1 MAPMQNLYQCSSLIL
16 SINSN
21 TKSFLSRSGRNIFSA
36 QIKIMKTKFIIATLA
51 VMLPF
56 FAGAQLK
63 GLMNKV
69 KNKVDL
75 RVDNKMDKQ
84 IDKSLDKIEGKG
96 NKEVA
101 TNNPAS
107 PAPTEGKVE
116 ESTLTSFS
124 KYDFVPGDS
133 ILYYENYEQEAI
145 AELPVGW
152 NTTGS
157 GEVVTLDKV
166 EGKWLRMHKQFV
178 YLTSNTKEFGENY
191 TVEFDLILQL
201 KNNGWMFP
209 EFNFGLFSTNKEP
222 NTNNSFLKDN
232 RKYAAVFASIHPGMF
247 KSSSVKINSFLDNKT
262 YFAGDLKAFG
272 KLEESF
278 TGIPVHVA
286 IQVQKERFRMWIN
299 EEKLF
304 DVPKATPLGYAMN
317 QLKFDVGFTN
327 YAEEQ
332 YGVYVSNI
340 KVATGK
346 PETRYKLVEEGKF
359 STTGI
364 LFDVN
369 SDKIKPTSHGVVKEI
384 ADVLQQNTGIK
395 VKIIGHTDSDGNDA
409 ANLDLSKK
417 RSAAVKEMLVNEFAI
432 DASRVETDGKGEVQ
446 PVADNKTKEGKAANR
461 RVEFVKL

>member
-1 MAPMQNLYQCSSLIL
+1 M
-16 SINSN
+16 
-21 TKSFLSRSGRNIFSA
+21 KSKL
-36 QIKIMKTKFIIATLA
+36 IIAAL
-51 VMLPF
+51 VIMLPY
-56 FAGAQLK
+56 FADAQLK

-69 KNKVDL
+69 KNKVDQ
-75 RVDNKMDKQ
+75 RIDTKVDKQ
-84 IDKSLDKIEGKG
+84 IDKSLDEVEGKNDKDVASTG
-96 NKEVA
+96 NSSANTA
-101 TNNPAS
+101 TETK
-107 PAPTEGKVE
+107 TEEPELK
-116 ESTLTSFS
+116 SFS

-133 ILYYENYEQEAI
+133 ILYYENYDKETI

-152 NTTGS
+152 NTSGS

-166 EGKWLRMHKQFV
+166 EGKWLRLHKQFI
-178 YLTSNTKEFGENY
+178 YLTNNTKEFGENY
-191 TVEFDLILQL
+191 TVEFDFILQL

-232 RKYAAVFASIHPGMF
+232 RKYAAVFTSVHPGMF
-247 KSSSVKINSFLDNKT
+247 KSSSVKLNSYLDNKG
-262 YFAGDLKAFG
+262 YFTSDLKSIG

-286 IQVQKERFRMWIN
+286 IQVQKERYRMWIN

-304 DVPKATPLGYAMN
+304 DAPKATPPGYAMN

-332 YGVYVSNI
+332 YGVFISNI

-346 PETRYKLVEEGKF
+346 PDARHKLVEEGKF

-364 LFDVN
+364 LFDFN
-369 SDKIKPTSHGVVKEI
+369 SDKIKPTSYGVVKEI
-384 ADVLQQNTGIK
+384 ADVLQQNSGIK
-395 VKIIGHTDSDGNDA
+395 IKIIGHTDSDGSDA
-409 ANLDLSKK
+409 SNLELSTK
-417 RSAAVKEMLVNEFAI
+417 RSAAVKDMLVNEFGI
-432 DASRVETDGKGEVQ
+432 DASRLETDGKGETQ
-446 PVADNKTKEGKAANR
+446 PVTDNKTKEGKAANR

>member
-1 MAPMQNLYQCSSLIL
+1 M
-16 SINSN
+16 
-21 TKSFLSRSGRNIFSA
+21 KSKL
-36 QIKIMKTKFIIATLA
+36 IIAAL
-51 VMLPF
+51 VIMLPY
-56 FAGAQLK
+56 FADAQLK

-69 KNKVDL
+69 KNKVDQ
-75 RVDNKMDKQ
+75 RIDTKVDKQ
-84 IDKSLDKIEGKG
+84 IDKSLDEVEGKNDKDVASTG
-96 NKEVA
+96 NSSANTA
-101 TNNPAS
+101 TETK
-107 PAPTEGKVE
+107 TEEPELK
-116 ESTLTSFS
+116 SFS

-133 ILYYENYEQEAI
+133 ILYYENYDKETI

-152 NTTGS
+152 NTSGS

-166 EGKWLRMHKQFV
+166 EGKWLRLHKQFI
-178 YLTSNTKEFGENY
+178 YLTNNTKEFGENY
-191 TVEFDLILQL
+191 TVEFDFILQL

-232 RKYAAVFASIHPGMF
+232 RKYAAVFTSVHPGMF
-247 KSSSVKINSFLDNKT
+247 KSSSVKLNSYLDNKG
-262 YFAGDLKAFG
+262 YFTSDLKSIG

-286 IQVQKERFRMWIN
+286 IQVQKERYRMWIN

-304 DVPKATPLGYAMN
+304 DAPKATPPGYAMN

-332 YGVYVSNI
+332 YGVFISNI

-346 PETRYKLVEEGKF
+346 PDARHKLVEEGKF

-369 SDKIKPTSHGVVKEI
+369 SDKIKPTSYGVVKEI
-384 ADVLQQNTGIK
+384 ADVLQQNSGIK
-395 VKIIGHTDSDGNDA
+395 IKIIGHTDSDGSDA
-409 ANLDLSKK
+409 SNLELSTK
-417 RSAAVKEMLVNEFAI
+417 RSDAVKDMLVKEFGI
-432 DASRVETDGKGEVQ
+432 DASRLETDGKGETQ
-446 PVADNKTKEGKAANR
+446 PVTDNKTKEGKAANR

>member
-1 MAPMQNLYQCSSLIL
+1 M
-16 SINSN
+16 
-21 TKSFLSRSGRNIFSA
+21 KSKL
-36 QIKIMKTKFIIATLA
+36 IIAAL
-51 VMLPF
+51 VIMLPY
-56 FAGAQLK
+56 FADAQLK

-69 KNKVDL
+69 KNKVDQ
-75 RVDNKMDKQ
+75 RIDTKVDKQ
-84 IDKSLDKIEGKG
+84 IDKSLDEVEGKNDKDVASTG
-96 NKEVA
+96 NSSANTA
-101 TNNPAS
+101 TETK
-107 PAPTEGKVE
+107 TEEPELK
-116 ESTLTSFS
+116 SFS

-133 ILYYENYEQEAI
+133 ILYYENYDKETI

-152 NTTGS
+152 NTSGS

-166 EGKWLRMHKQFV
+166 EGKWLRLHKQFI
-178 YLTSNTKEFGENY
+178 YLTNNTKEFGENY
-191 TVEFDLILQL
+191 TVEFDFILQL

-232 RKYAAVFASIHPGMF
+232 RKYAAVFTSVHPGMF
-247 KSSSVKINSFLDNKT
+247 KSSSVKINSYLDNKG
-262 YFAGDLKAFG
+262 YFTGDLKSIG

-286 IQVQKERFRMWIN
+286 IQVQKERYRMWIN

-304 DVPKATPLGYAMN
+304 DAPKATPPGYAMN

-332 YGVYVSNI
+332 YGVFISNI

-346 PETRYKLVEEGKF
+346 PDARHKLVEEGKF

-369 SDKIKPTSHGVVKEI
+369 SDKIKPTSYGVVKEI
-384 ADVLQQNTGIK
+384 ADVLQQNSGIK
-395 VKIIGHTDSDGNDA
+395 IKIIGHTDSDGSDA
-409 ANLDLSKK
+409 SNLELSTK
-417 RSAAVKEMLVNEFAI
+417 RSAAVKDMLVNEFGI
-432 DASRVETDGKGEVQ
+432 DASRLETDGKGETQAVT
-446 PVADNKTKEGKAANR
+446 DNKTKEGKAANR

>member
-1 MAPMQNLYQCSSLIL
+1 M
-16 SINSN
+16 
-21 TKSFLSRSGRNIFSA
+21 KSKL
-36 QIKIMKTKFIIATLA
+36 IIAAL
-51 VMLPF
+51 VIMLPY
-56 FAGAQLK
+56 FADAQLK

-69 KNKVDL
+69 KNKVDQ
-75 RVDNKMDKQ
+75 RIDTKVDKQ
-84 IDKSLDKIEGKG
+84 IDKSLDEVEGKNDKDVASTG
-96 NKEVA
+96 NSSANTA
-101 TNNPAS
+101 TETK
-107 PAPTEGKVE
+107 TEEPELK
-116 ESTLTSFS
+116 SFS

-133 ILYYENYEQEAI
+133 ILYYENYDKETI

-152 NTTGS
+152 NTSGS

-166 EGKWLRMHKQFV
+166 EGKWLRLHKQFI
-178 YLTSNTKEFGENY
+178 YLTNNTKEFGENY
-191 TVEFDLILQL
+191 TVEFDFILKL

-232 RKYAAVFASIHPGMF
+232 RKYAAVFTSVHPGMF
-247 KSSSVKINSFLDNKT
+247 KSSSVKINSYLDNKG
-262 YFAGDLKAFG
+262 YFTGDLKSIG

-286 IQVQKERFRMWIN
+286 IQVQKERYRMWIN

-304 DVPKATPLGYAMN
+304 DAPKATPPGYAMN

-332 YGVYVSNI
+332 YGVFISNI

-346 PETRYKLVEEGKF
+346 PDARHKLVEEGKF

-369 SDKIKPTSHGVVKEI
+369 SDKIKPTSYGVVKEI
-384 ADVLQQNTGIK
+384 ADVLQQNSGIK
-395 VKIIGHTDSDGNDA
+395 IKIIGHTDSDGSDA
-409 ANLDLSKK
+409 SNLELSTK
-417 RSAAVKEMLVNEFAI
+417 RSAAVKDMLVNEFGI
-432 DASRVETDGKGEVQ
+432 DASRLETDGKGETQ
-446 PVADNKTKEGKAANR
+446 PVTDNKTKEGKAANR

>member
-1 MAPMQNLYQCSSLIL
+1 M
-16 SINSN
+16 
-21 TKSFLSRSGRNIFSA
+21 KS
-36 QIKIMKTKFIIATLA
+36 KFIIVALMT
-51 VMLPF
+51 MLPF

-69 KNKVDL
+69 KNKVDQ
-75 RVDNKMDKQ
+75 RIDNKVDKQ
-84 IDKSLDKIEGKG
+84 IDKSLDEAQGKNDKDVVSNG
-96 NKEVA
+96 NASTTAVTEPKAEE
-101 TNNPAS
+101 PAL
-107 PAPTEGKVE
+107 K
-116 ESTLTSFS
+116 SFS

-133 ILYYENYEQEAI
+133 ILYYENYDKETI

-166 EGKWLRMHKQFV
+166 EGKWLRLHKQFI

-191 TVEFDLILQL
+191 TVEFDFILQL

-232 RKYAAVFASIHPGMF
+232 RKYAAVFASVHAGMF
-247 KSSSVKINSFLDNKT
+247 ESSSVKINSYLDNKE
-262 YFAGDLKAFG
+262 YFAGDLKSYG

-304 DVPKATPLGYAMN
+304 DVPKATPPGYLMN

-327 YAEEQ
+327 YSEEQ
-332 YGVYVSNI
+332 YGVFISNI

-346 PETRYKLVEEGKF
+346 PDARHKLVEEGKF

-369 SDKIKPTSHGVVKEI
+369 SDKIKPTSYGVVKEI
-384 ADVLQQNTGIK
+384 ADVLRQNSGIK
-395 VKIIGHTDSDGNDA
+395 VKIIGHTDSDGGDA
-409 ANLDLSKK
+409 SNLELSKK
-417 RSAAVKEMLVNEFAI
+417 RSEAVKDMLVNEFAI
-432 DASRVETDGKGEVQ
+432 DPSRVETDGKGETQ
-446 PVADNKTKEGKAANR
+446 AVADNKTKEGKAANR

>member
-1 MAPMQNLYQCSSLIL
+1 M
-16 SINSN
+16 
-21 TKSFLSRSGRNIFSA
+21 KSKL
-36 QIKIMKTKFIIATLA
+36 IIAAL
-51 VMLPF
+51 VIMLPY
-56 FAGAQLK
+56 FADAQLK

-69 KNKVDL
+69 KNKVDQ
-75 RVDNKMDKQ
+75 RIDTKVDKQ
-84 IDKSLDKIEGKG
+84 IDKSLDEVEGKNDKDVASTG
-96 NKEVA
+96 NSSANTA
-101 TNNPAS
+101 TETK
-107 PAPTEGKVE
+107 TEEPELK
-116 ESTLTSFS
+116 SFS

-133 ILYYENYEQEAI
+133 ILYYENYDKETI

-152 NTTGS
+152 NTSGS

-166 EGKWLRMHKQFV
+166 EGKWLRLHKQFI
-178 YLTSNTKEFGENY
+178 YLTNNTKEFGENY
-191 TVEFDLILQL
+191 TVEFDFILQL

-232 RKYAAVFASIHPGMF
+232 RKYAAVFTSVHPGMF
-247 KSSSVKINSFLDNKT
+247 KSSSVKINSYLDNKG
-262 YFAGDLKAFG
+262 YFTGDLKSIG

-286 IQVQKERFRMWIN
+286 IQVQKERYRMWIN

-304 DVPKATPLGYAMN
+304 DAPKATPPGYAMN

-332 YGVYVSNI
+332 YGVFISNI

-346 PETRYKLVEEGKF
+346 PDARHKLVEEGKF

-369 SDKIKPTSHGVVKEI
+369 SDKIKPTSYGVVKEI
-384 ADVLQQNTGIK
+384 ADVLQQNSGIK
-395 VKIIGHTDSDGNDA
+395 IKIIGHTDSDGDDSKNME
-409 ANLDLSKK
+409 LSKK
-417 RSAAVKEMLVNEFAI
+417 RAESVKNALINDFQI
-432 DASRVETDGKGEVQ
+432 SDSRIQTDGKGESM
-446 PVADNKTKEGKAANR
+446 PVGKNDTPEGKAQNR
-461 RVEFVKL
+461 RVEFVKT

>member
-1 MAPMQNLYQCSSLIL
+1 M
-16 SINSN
+16 
-21 TKSFLSRSGRNIFSA
+21 KSKL
-36 QIKIMKTKFIIATLA
+36 IIAAL
-51 VMLPF
+51 VIMLPY
-56 FAGAQLK
+56 FADAQLK

-69 KNKVDL
+69 KNKVDQ
-75 RVDNKMDKQ
+75 RIDTKVDKQ
-84 IDKSLDKIEGKG
+84 IDKSLDEVEGK
-96 NKEVA
+96 NDKDVA
-101 TNNPAS
+101 STGTSSANTA
-107 PAPTEGKVE
+107 TETKTE
-116 ESTLTSFS
+116 EPELKSFS

-133 ILYYENYEQEAI
+133 ILYYENYDKETI

-152 NTTGS
+152 NTSGS

-166 EGKWLRMHKQFV
+166 EGKWLRLHKQFI
-178 YLTSNTKEFGENY
+178 YLTNNTKEFGENY
-191 TVEFDLILQL
+191 TVEFDFILQL

-232 RKYAAVFASIHPGMF
+232 RKYAAVFTSVHPGMF
-247 KSSSVKINSFLDNKT
+247 KSSSVKLNSYLDNKG
-262 YFAGDLKAFG
+262 YFTSDLKSIG

-286 IQVQKERFRMWIN
+286 IQVQKERYRMWIN

-304 DVPKATPLGYAMN
+304 DAPKATPPGYAMN

-332 YGVYVSNI
+332 YGVFISNI

-346 PETRYKLVEEGKF
+346 PDARHKLVEEGKF

-369 SDKIKPTSHGVVKEI
+369 SDKIKPTSYGVVKEI
-384 ADVLQQNTGIK
+384 ADVLQQNSGIK
-395 VKIIGHTDSDGNDA
+395 IKIIGHTDSDGSDA
-409 ANLDLSKK
+409 SNLELSTK
-417 RSAAVKEMLVNEFAI
+417 RSAAVKDMLVNEFGI
-432 DASRVETDGKGEVQ
+432 DASRLETDGKGETQAVT
-446 PVADNKTKEGKAANR
+446 DNKTKEGKAANR

>member
-1 MAPMQNLYQCSSLIL
+1 M
-16 SINSN
+16 
-21 TKSFLSRSGRNIFSA
+21 KSKL
-36 QIKIMKTKFIIATLA
+36 IIAAL
-51 VMLPF
+51 VIMLPY
-56 FAGAQLK
+56 FADAQLK

-69 KNKVDL
+69 KNKVDQ
-75 RVDNKMDKQ
+75 RIDTKVDKQ
-84 IDKSLDKIEGKG
+84 IDKSLDEVEGK
-96 NKEVA
+96 NDKDVA
-101 TNNPAS
+101 STGTSSANTA
-107 PAPTEGKVE
+107 TETKTE
-116 ESTLTSFS
+116 EPELKSFS

-133 ILYYENYEQEAI
+133 ILYYENYDKETI

-152 NTTGS
+152 NTSGS

-166 EGKWLRMHKQFV
+166 EGKWLRLHKQFI
-178 YLTSNTKEFGENY
+178 YLTNNTKEFGENY
-191 TVEFDLILQL
+191 TVEFDFILQL

-232 RKYAAVFASIHPGMF
+232 RKYAAVFTSVHPGMF
-247 KSSSVKINSFLDNKT
+247 KSSSVKLNSYLDNKG
-262 YFAGDLKAFG
+262 YFTSDLKSIG

-286 IQVQKERFRMWIN
+286 IQVQKERYRMWIN

-304 DVPKATPLGYAMN
+304 DAPKATPPGYAMN

-332 YGVYVSNI
+332 YGVFISNI

-346 PETRYKLVEEGKF
+346 PDARHKLVEEGKF

-369 SDKIKPTSHGVVKEI
+369 SDKIKPTSYGVVKEI
-384 ADVLQQNTGIK
+384 ADVLQQNSGIK
-395 VKIIGHTDSDGNDA
+395 IKIIGHTDSDGSDA
-409 ANLDLSKK
+409 SNLELSTK
-417 RSAAVKEMLVNEFAI
+417 RSAAVKDMLVNEFGI
-432 DASRVETDGKGEVQ
+432 DASRLETDGKGETQ
-446 PVADNKTKEGKAANR
+446 PVTDNKTKEGKAANR

>member
-1 MAPMQNLYQCSSLIL
+1 M
-16 SINSN
+16 
-21 TKSFLSRSGRNIFSA
+21 KSKL
-36 QIKIMKTKFIIATLA
+36 IIAAL
-51 VMLPF
+51 VIMLPY
-56 FAGAQLK
+56 FADAQLK

-69 KNKVDL
+69 KNKVDQ
-75 RVDNKMDKQ
+75 RIDTKVDKQ
-84 IDKSLDKIEGKG
+84 IDKSLDEVEGKNDKDVASTG
-96 NKEVA
+96 NSSANTA
-101 TNNPAS
+101 TETK
-107 PAPTEGKVE
+107 TEEPELK
-116 ESTLTSFS
+116 SFS

-133 ILYYENYEQEAI
+133 ILYYENYDKETI

-152 NTTGS
+152 NTSGS

-166 EGKWLRMHKQFV
+166 EGKWLRLHKQFI
-178 YLTSNTKEFGENY
+178 YLTNNTKEFGENY
-191 TVEFDLILQL
+191 TVEFDFILQL

-232 RKYAAVFASIHPGMF
+232 RKYAAVFTSVHPGMF
-247 KSSSVKINSFLDNKT
+247 KSSSVKLNSYLDNKG
-262 YFAGDLKAFG
+262 YFTSDLKSIG

-286 IQVQKERFRMWIN
+286 IQVQKERYRMWIN

-304 DVPKATPLGYAMN
+304 DAPKATPPGYAMN

-332 YGVYVSNI
+332 YGVFISNI

-346 PETRYKLVEEGKF
+346 PDARHKLVEEGKF

-364 LFDVN
+364 LFDFN
-369 SDKIKPTSHGVVKEI
+369 SDKIKPTSYGVVKEI
-384 ADVLQQNTGIK
+384 ADVLQQNSGIK
-395 VKIIGHTDSDGNDA
+395 IKIIGHTDSDGSDA
-409 ANLDLSKK
+409 SNLELSTK
-417 RSAAVKEMLVNEFAI
+417 RSAAVKDMLVNEFGI
-432 DASRVETDGKGEVQ
+432 DASRLETDGKGETQ
-446 PVADNKTKEGKAANR
+446 PVIDNKTKEGKAANR

>member
-1 MAPMQNLYQCSSLIL
+1 M
-16 SINSN
+16 
-21 TKSFLSRSGRNIFSA
+21 KSKL
-36 QIKIMKTKFIIATLA
+36 IIAAL
-51 VMLPF
+51 VIMLPY
-56 FAGAQLK
+56 FADAQLK

-69 KNKVDL
+69 KNKVDQ
-75 RVDNKMDKQ
+75 RIDTKVDKQ
-84 IDKSLDKIEGKG
+84 IDKSLDEVEGKNDKDVASTG
-96 NKEVA
+96 NSSANTA
-101 TNNPAS
+101 TETK
-107 PAPTEGKVE
+107 TEEPELK
-116 ESTLTSFS
+116 SFS

-133 ILYYENYEQEAI
+133 ILYYENYDKETI

-152 NTTGS
+152 NTSGS

-166 EGKWLRMHKQFV
+166 EGKWLRLHKQFI
-178 YLTSNTKEFGENY
+178 YLTNNTKEFGENY
-191 TVEFDLILQL
+191 TVEFDFILQL

-232 RKYAAVFASIHPGMF
+232 RKYAAVFTSVHPGMF
-247 KSSSVKINSFLDNKT
+247 KSSSVKLNSYLDNKG
-262 YFAGDLKAFG
+262 YFTSDLKSIG

-286 IQVQKERFRMWIN
+286 IQVQKERYRMWIN

-304 DVPKATPLGYAMN
+304 DAPKATPPGYAMN

-332 YGVYVSNI
+332 YGVFISNI

-346 PETRYKLVEEGKF
+346 PDARHKLVEEGKF

-369 SDKIKPTSHGVVKEI
+369 SDKIKPTSYGVVKEI
-384 ADVLQQNTGIK
+384 ADVLQQNSGIK
-395 VKIIGHTDSDGNDA
+395 IKIIGHTDSDGSDA
-409 ANLDLSKK
+409 SNLELSTK
-417 RSAAVKEMLVNEFAI
+417 RSAAVKDMLVNEFGI
-432 DASRVETDGKGEVQ
+432 DASRLETDGKGETQ
-446 PVADNKTKEGKAANR
+446 PVTDNKTKEGKAANR

>member
-1 MAPMQNLYQCSSLIL
+1 M
-16 SINSN
+16 
-21 TKSFLSRSGRNIFSA
+21 KSKL
-36 QIKIMKTKFIIATLA
+36 IIAAL
-51 VMLPF
+51 VIMLPY
-56 FAGAQLK
+56 FADAQLK

-69 KNKVDL
+69 KNKVDQ
-75 RVDNKMDKQ
+75 RIDTKVDKQ
-84 IDKSLDKIEGKG
+84 IDKSLDEVEGKNDKDVASTG
-96 NKEVA
+96 NSSANTA
-101 TNNPAS
+101 TETK
-107 PAPTEGKVE
+107 TEEPELK
-116 ESTLTSFS
+116 SFS

-133 ILYYENYEQEAI
+133 ILYYENYDKETI

-152 NTTGS
+152 NTSGS

-166 EGKWLRMHKQFV
+166 EGKWLRLHKQFI
-178 YLTSNTKEFGENY
+178 YLTNNTKEFGENY
-191 TVEFDLILQL
+191 TVEFDFILQL

-232 RKYAAVFASIHPGMF
+232 RKYAAVFTSVHPGMF
-247 KSSSVKINSFLDNKT
+247 KSSSVKLNSYLDNKG
-262 YFAGDLKAFG
+262 YFTGDLKSIG

-286 IQVQKERFRMWIN
+286 IQVQKERYRMWIN

-304 DVPKATPLGYAMN
+304 DAPKATPPGYAMN

-332 YGVYVSNI
+332 YGVFISNI

-346 PETRYKLVEEGKF
+346 PDARHKLVEEGKF

-369 SDKIKPTSHGVVKEI
+369 SDKIKPTSYGVVKEI
-384 ADVLQQNTGIK
+384 ADVLQQNSGIK
-395 VKIIGHTDSDGNDA
+395 IKIIGHTDSDGSDA
-409 ANLDLSKK
+409 SNLELSTK
-417 RSAAVKEMLVNEFAI
+417 RSAAVKDMLVNEFGI
-432 DASRVETDGKGEVQ
+432 DASRLETDGKGETQ
-446 PVADNKTKEGKAANR
+446 PVTDNKTKEGKAANR

>member
-1 MAPMQNLYQCSSLIL
+1 M
-16 SINSN
+16 
-21 TKSFLSRSGRNIFSA
+21 KS
-36 QIKIMKTKFIIATLA
+36 KFIIVALMT
-51 VMLPF
+51 MLPF

-69 KNKVDL
+69 KNKVDQ
-75 RVDNKMDKQ
+75 RIDNKVDKQ
-84 IDKSLDKIEGKG
+84 IDKSLDEAQGKNDQDVVSNG
-96 NKEVA
+96 NASTTAVTEPKAEE
-101 TNNPAS
+101 PAL
-107 PAPTEGKVE
+107 K
-116 ESTLTSFS
+116 SFS

-133 ILYYENYEQEAI
+133 ILYYENYDKETI

-166 EGKWLRMHKQFV
+166 EGKWLRLHKQFI

-191 TVEFDLILQL
+191 TVEFDFILQL

-232 RKYAAVFASIHPGMF
+232 RKYAAVFASVHAGMF
-247 KSSSVKINSFLDNKT
+247 ESSSVKINSYLDNKE
-262 YFAGDLKAFG
+262 YFAGDLKSYG

-304 DVPKATPLGYAMN
+304 DVPKATPPGYLMN

-327 YAEEQ
+327 YSEEQ
-332 YGVYVSNI
+332 YGVFISNI

-346 PETRYKLVEEGKF
+346 PDARHKLVEEGKF

-369 SDKIKPTSHGVVKEI
+369 SDKIKPTSYGVVKEI
-384 ADVLQQNTGIK
+384 ADVLRQNSGIK
-395 VKIIGHTDSDGNDA
+395 VKIIGHTDSDGGDA
-409 ANLDLSKK
+409 SNLELSKK
-417 RSAAVKEMLVNEFAI
+417 RSEAVKDMLVNEFAI
-432 DASRVETDGKGEVQ
+432 DPSRVETDGKGETQ
-446 PVADNKTKEGKAANR
+446 AVADNKTKEGKAANR

>member
-1 MAPMQNLYQCSSLIL
+1 M
-16 SINSN
+16 
-21 TKSFLSRSGRNIFSA
+21 KSKL
-36 QIKIMKTKFIIATLA
+36 IIAAL
-51 VMLPF
+51 VIMLPY
-56 FAGAQLK
+56 FADAQLK

-69 KNKVDL
+69 KNKVDQ
-75 RVDNKMDKQ
+75 RIDTKVDKQ
-84 IDKSLDKIEGKG
+84 IDKSLDEVEGKNDKDVASTG
-96 NKEVA
+96 NSSANTA
-101 TNNPAS
+101 TETK
-107 PAPTEGKVE
+107 TEEPELK
-116 ESTLTSFS
+116 SFS

-133 ILYYENYEQEAI
+133 ILYYENYDKETI

-152 NTTGS
+152 NTSGS

-166 EGKWLRMHKQFV
+166 EGKWLRLHKQFI
-178 YLTSNTKEFGENY
+178 YLTNNTKEFGENY
-191 TVEFDLILQL
+191 TVEFDFILQL

-232 RKYAAVFASIHPGMF
+232 RKYAAVFTSVHPGMF
-247 KSSSVKINSFLDNKT
+247 KSSSVKLNSYLDNKG
-262 YFAGDLKAFG
+262 YFTSDLKSIG

-286 IQVQKERFRMWIN
+286 IQVQKERYRMWIN

-304 DVPKATPLGYAMN
+304 DAPKATPPGYAMN

-332 YGVYVSNI
+332 YGVFISNI

-346 PETRYKLVEEGKF
+346 PDARHKLVEEGKF

-369 SDKIKPTSHGVVKEI
+369 SDKIKPTSYGVVKEI
-384 ADVLQQNTGIK
+384 ADVLQQNSGIK
-395 VKIIGHTDSDGNDA
+395 IKIIGHTDSDGSDA
-409 ANLDLSKK
+409 SNLELSTK
-417 RSAAVKEMLVNEFAI
+417 RSAAVKDMLVKEFGI
-432 DASRVETDGKGEVQ
+432 DASRLETDGKGETQ
-446 PVADNKTKEGKAANR
+446 PVTDNKTKEGKAANR